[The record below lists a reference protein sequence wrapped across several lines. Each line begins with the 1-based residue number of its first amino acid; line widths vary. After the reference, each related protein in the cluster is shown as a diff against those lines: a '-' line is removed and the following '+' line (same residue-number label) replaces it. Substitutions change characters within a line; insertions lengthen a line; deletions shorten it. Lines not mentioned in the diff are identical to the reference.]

1 MAGRGVFDGMRDLAV
16 YIMKGLD
23 IVYHRIDFLLKFLD
37 VRRAS
42 WYYLCGMLSIDL
54 NSVDGYPHLTG

>member
-1 MAGRGVFDGMRDLAV
+1 MRDLAV

-54 NSVDGYPHLTG
+54 NSVDGYPHPTG